1 MIYNVLI
8 SAEEQSDSVLYIYTF
23 LIYILFYYHLSQEIR

>member
-1 MIYNVLI
+1 MYNVVLI

-23 LIYILFYYHLSQEIR
+23 LIDILFYYCLSQEIR